1 MKISDFEAELYA
13 DHFCIFFSTRRLVF
27 KEGSK
32 GKSLNIL
39 QVYDNTDFKLH
50 KTFFESSNSI

>member
-1 MKISDFEAELYA
+1 MTISDFEAELYG

-39 QVYDNTDFKLH
+39 QIYDNTDFK
-50 KTFFESSNSI
+50 